1 MPTIVASVLST
12 FDNKGL
18 KKGKKEISAFDKNL
32 KALGKTSA
40 KVFGSLALVAFGKN
54 AVNAFVESEKA
65 AAKLRTTVS
74 NLGLEFEQPGIEDYL
89 KKLSLQFGIV
99 DESLI
104 PGFQRLLIVT
114 KDVAKAQSL
123 FETALNVSAGTGKDL
138 TAVST
143 SLSKAYLGD
152 NAALGRLGVGLSK
165 AQLKSA
171 SFLEVQRT
179 LNVNFAG
186 QASAAVEGYAGS
198 MAKLTVAVDESK
210 EAIGKGLLD
219 AIAALSGS
227 NDIDTFTT
235 KMVNAAEKIGNAFR
249 TVGDVIGLLNPNASV
264 KVGGKFL
271 RKSDMNAPRLSP
283 AKSRADLLTS
293 IAVTKARKEEV
304 NIITKKNAIENK
316 NVEELRKKFDLERIG
331 ITAALNSATDE
342 ETKLRLRSQ
351 LAILDNNEA
360 LAKKLLAELEAAEA
374 LKKLAEE
381 ARLAGLSLLD
391 FGIIKVKTLSN
402 KIDTYIEDL
411 AISTIRELNARI
423 AATLSKFNMPAPTM
437 TAPTNQTFTGA
448 SGATYTAPQV
458 QAAIESTRDL
468 NSRINDFL
476 SGFSTGGVQRSSSQ
490 SPMDIKITVDAGGD
504 RLSQAIAESI
514 QVATR
519 SGYSTVPAGF
529 LV

>member
-1 MPTIVASVLST
+1 MAKPPALVVSALATWNGKALT
-12 FDNKGL
+12 
-18 KKGKKEISAFDKNL
+18 KGKKQISEFDKSAQ
-32 KALGKTSA
+32 KLGKTFA
-40 KVFGSLALVAFGKN
+40 KVFGSVALVSFGKN
-54 AVNAFVESEKA
+54 AVNAFIDSEKA

-186 QASAAVEGYAGS
+186 QAAAAVEGYAGS

-283 AKSRADLLTS
+283 ATSRAMLLKQEVTQIKTGVSLRKAENDLLKKKT
-293 IAVTKARKEEV
+293 AVDL
-304 NIITKKNAIENK
+304 
-316 NVEELRKKFDLERIG
+316 LRDKFDLERIG
-331 ITAALNSATDE
+331 LAAALNAATDD
-342 ETKLRLRSQ
+342 ETKLRLKAQ

-360 LAKKLLAELEAAEA
+360 LAKKLLAEMEGTKATVELTTQFYALSEATKA
-374 LKKLAEE
+374 LLTSFGVDPSQVGPGGTIIGGLGGRSNIANLANT
-381 ARLAGLSLLD
+381 S
-391 FGIIKVKTLSN
+391 IN
-402 KIDTYIEDL
+402 
-411 AISTIRELNARI
+411 N
-423 AATLSKFNMPAPTM
+423 PAF
-437 TAPTNQTFTGA
+437 AS
-448 SGATYTAPQV
+448 SGAGMDLGLALGFTPGSRSNAAPQEIV
-458 QAAIESTRDL
+458 
-468 NSRINDFL
+468 
-476 SGFSTGGVQRSSSQ
+476 V
-490 SPMDIKITVDAGGD
+490 TVNTANAGD
-504 RLSQAIAESI
+504 RLSQAIAETI
-514 QVATR
+514 QIATKN
-519 SGYSTVPAGF
+519 GYSTVPAGQGF
-529 LV
+529 

>member
-40 KVFGSLALVAFGKN
+40 KVFGSLAVVAFGKS
-54 AVNAFVESEKA
+54 AVNAFIESEKA

-74 NLGLEFEQPGIEDYL
+74 NLGLEFAQPGIEDYL
-89 KKLSLQFGIV
+89 KNLSLQFGIV

-114 KDVAKAQSL
+114 KDVAQAQSL
-123 FETALNVSAGTGKDL
+123 FNTALNISAGTGKDL

-179 LNVNFAG
+179 LNTNFAG
-186 QASAAVEGYAGS
+186 QAAAAVEGYAGS

-227 NDIDTFTT
+227 NDINTFTT
-235 KMVNAAEKIGNAFR
+235 KMVNAAEKIGSAFR
-249 TVGDVIGLLNPNASV
+249 TVGDVIGLLNPNASI
-264 KVGGKFL
+264 KVGNKFVRRSDVMNQNQGGYSGIPSQRKAETKAIKDAVTL
-271 RKSDMNAPRLSP
+271 RKQENTLIK
-283 AKSRADLLTS
+283 AKT
-293 IAVTKARKEEV
+293 AVDQ
-304 NIITKKNAIENK
+304 
-316 NVEELRKKFDLERIG
+316 LRDKFDVERIG
-331 ITAALNSATDE
+331 LTAALNAATDE
-342 ETKLRLRSQ
+342 ETKLRVRAQ

-360 LAKKLLAELEAAEA
+360 LAKKILAELAAADAAKKFAENFTFA
-374 LKKLAEE
+374 LDSVKAMTAKINAFI
-381 ARLAGLSLLD
+381 ASMGVTPPSTSAAPTYSYALSTAQATNE
-391 FGIIKVKTLSN
+391 K
-402 KIDTYIEDL
+402 
-411 AISTIRELNARI
+411 I
-423 AATLSKFNMPAPTM
+423 AAFENKVAL
-437 TAPTNQTFTGA
+437 
-448 SGATYTAPQV
+448 
-458 QAAIESTRDL
+458 ESTREL
-468 NSRINDFL
+468 NSRISEFL
-476 SGFSTGGVQRSSSQ
+476 SQNNAQRSSSQ
-490 SPMDIKITVDAGGD
+490 APMDIKVTVDAGGD

-519 SGYSTVPAGF
+519 SGYSTVPNGF
-529 LV
+529 IA

>member
-1 MPTIVASVLST
+1 MPNLIVSAVST

-18 KKGKKEISAFDKNL
+18 KKGKKEISAFDKNVQS
-32 KALGKTSA
+32 LGKTFA
-40 KVFGSLALVAFGKN
+40 KVFGSIALVNFGKN
-54 AVNAFVESEKA
+54 AVNAFIDSEKA

-74 NLGLEFEQPGIEDYL
+74 NLGLEFQQPGIEDYL
-89 KKLSLQFGIV
+89 KNLSLQFGIV

-114 KDVAKAQSL
+114 KDVAQAQSL

-186 QASAAVEGYAGS
+186 QAAAAVEGYAGS

-227 NDIDTFTT
+227 NDIDTFTV

-283 AKSRADLLTS
+283 ATSRAMLLKQE
-293 IAVTKARKEEV
+293 VTQIKTGV
-304 NIITKKNAIENK
+304 S
-316 NVEELRKKFDLERIG
+316 LRKAENEQLKKKTAVDQLRDKFDLERIG
-331 ITAALNSATDE
+331 LTAALNAATDA
-342 ETKLRLRSQ
+342 ETKLRIRAQ

-360 LAKKLLAELEAAEA
+360 LAKKYLAEMNAAENA
-374 LKKLAEE
+374 AKLAATYET
-381 ARLAGLSLLD
+381 ALASIKSLISRINTFILEQGGKPATTTAAPTFSYALSTAQATNE
-391 FGIIKVKTLSN
+391 K
-402 KIDTYIEDL
+402 
-411 AISTIRELNARI
+411 I
-423 AATLSKFNMPAPTM
+423 AAFENK
-437 TAPTNQTFTGA
+437 
-448 SGATYTAPQV
+448 V
-458 QAAIESTRDL
+458 AIESTREL
-468 NSRINDFL
+468 NSRISEFL
-476 SGFSTGGVQRSSSQ
+476 SQNNAQRSSSQ
-490 SPMDIKITVDAGGD
+490 TPMDIKVTVDAGGD

-519 SGYSTVPAGF
+519 SGYSTVPNGF
-529 LV
+529 IA

>member
-1 MPTIVASVLST
+1 MANVVVSAIAT
-12 FDNKGL
+12 FNGKAL
-18 KKGKKEISAFDKNL
+18 KKGKKEISAFDKQAQ
-32 KALGKTSA
+32 KLGKTFT
-40 KVFGSLALVAFGKN
+40 KVFAAAALANFGRN
-54 AVNAFVESEKA
+54 AVNAFIESEKA

-186 QASAAVEGYAGS
+186 QAAAAVEGYAGS

-227 NDIDTFTT
+227 NDIDTFTV

-283 AKSRADLLTS
+283 ATSRAILLKQEVTQIKTGVSLRKQENDLLKKKT
-293 IAVTKARKEEV
+293 AVDQ
-304 NIITKKNAIENK
+304 
-316 NVEELRKKFDLERIG
+316 LRDKFDLERIG
-331 ITAALNSATDE
+331 LNAALNAAVDE
-342 ETKLRLRSQ
+342 ETKLRIRAQ
-351 LAILDNNEA
+351 IAILDNNEA
-360 LAKKLLAELEAAEA
+360 LAKKILAEMAAADAAKKFAENFNFALEA
-374 LKKLAEE
+374 
-381 ARLAGLSLLD
+381 
-391 FGIIKVKTLSN
+391 VKS
-402 KIDTYIEDL
+402 
-411 AISTIRELNARI
+411 
-423 AATLSKFNMPAPTM
+423 M
-437 TAPTNQTFTGA
+437 TAKINAFIA
-448 SGATYTAPQV
+448 SIGGKQPKLSDDIFDAGPSAPSFAPLTADYFQELATQLV
-458 QAAIESTRDL
+458 
-468 NSRINDFL
+468 
-476 SGFSTGGVQRSSSQ
+476 GSSSYAGMNVAQ
-490 SPMDIKITVDAGGD
+490 IATERARESGNRSVDVNVRIDSPAGD
-504 RLSQAIAESI
+504 RFAQLVAESI
-514 QVATR
+514 QVAGR
-519 SGYSTVPAGF
+519 SGYSTTGAGQ
-529 LV
+529 LP

>member
-1 MPTIVASVLST
+1 MPNLIVSAVST

-18 KKGKKEISAFDKNL
+18 KKGKKEISAFDKNVQS
-32 KALGKTSA
+32 LGKTFA
-40 KVFGSLALVAFGKN
+40 KVFGTLAVANFAKN
-54 AVNAFVESEKA
+54 AVNAFIESEKA

-74 NLGLEFEQPGIEDYL
+74 NLGLEFEQPGIETYL
-89 KKLSLQFGIV
+89 KNLSLQFGIV

-186 QASAAVEGYAGS
+186 QAAAAVEGYAGS

-219 AIAALSGS
+219 ALAALSNS
-227 NDIDTFTT
+227 NDIDTFTA
-235 KMVNAAEKIGNAFR
+235 KLVRSAEKIGNAFA
-249 TVGDVIGLLNPNASV
+249 TIGDVIGLLNPNASV
-264 KVGGKFL
+264 KVGGKFM
-271 RKSDMNAPRLSP
+271 RKSDVNAPRLSP
-283 AKSRADLLTS
+283 AKSRADL
-293 IAVTKARKEEV
+293 IASMQVTKARKEEFS
-304 NIITKKNAIENK
+304 IITKKNALENK
-316 NVEELRKKFDLERIG
+316 NVEELKKKFDLERIG

-342 ETKLRLRSQ
+342 ETKLRLKAQ
-351 LAILDNNEA
+351 LAILDNNDA
-360 LAKKLLAELEAAEA
+360 LAKKYLAEMEAADA
-374 LKKLAEE
+374 LKKLAEQ
-381 ARLAGLSLLD
+381 AAAAGKSITDFALIQVRSL
-391 FGIIKVKTLSN
+391 INRIN
-402 KIDTYIEDL
+402 AQIELIQDM
-411 AISTIRELNARI
+411 
-423 AATLSKFNMPAPTM
+423 FNMPKSPGTTKQAPAMVFPPLKTEYYSGQQNI
-437 TAPTNQTFTGA
+437 TNPYAGTYSGETG
-448 SGATYTAPQV
+448 
-458 QAAIESTRDL
+458 RD
-468 NSRINDFL
+468 
-476 SGFSTGGVQRSSSQ
+476 
-490 SPMDIKITVDAGGD
+490 PMPVEIKVTVDAGGD
-504 RLSQAIAESI
+504 RMSQAIAESI

-529 LV
+529 IA

>member
-1 MPTIVASVLST
+1 VPNLIVSAVST

-18 KKGKKEISAFDKNL
+18 KKGKKEISAFDKNVQS
-32 KALGKTSA
+32 LGKTFA
-40 KVFGSLALVAFGKN
+40 KVFGSIALINFGKN
-54 AVNAFVESEKA
+54 AVNAFVDSEKA

-186 QASAAVEGYAGS
+186 QAAAAVEGYAGS

-219 AIAALSGS
+219 ALAALSNS
-227 NDIDTFTT
+227 NDIDTFTA
-235 KMVNAAEKIGNAFR
+235 KMVKAAEKIGNAFA
-249 TVGDVIGLLNPNASV
+249 TIGDVLGLLNPNASV
-264 KVGGKFL
+264 KVGGKFM
-271 RKSDMNAPRLSP
+271 RKSDVNAPRLSP
-283 AKSRADLLTS
+283 AKSRADL
-293 IAVTKARKEEV
+293 IASMQVTKARKEEF
-304 NIITKKNAIENK
+304 NIITKKNALENK
-316 NVEELRKKFDLERIG
+316 NLEELKK
-331 ITAALNSATDE
+331 
-342 ETKLRLRSQ
+342 
-351 LAILDNNEA
+351 
-360 LAKKLLAELEAAEA
+360 
-374 LKKLAEE
+374 
-381 ARLAGLSLLD
+381 SL
-391 FGIIKVKTLSN
+391 I
-402 KIDTYIEDL
+402 
-411 AISTIRELNARI
+411 
-423 AATLSKFNMPAPTM
+423 
-437 TAPTNQTFTGA
+437 
-448 SGATYTAPQV
+448 
-458 QAAIESTRDL
+458 
-468 NSRINDFL
+468 
-476 SGFSTGGVQRSSSQ
+476 
-490 SPMDIKITVDAGGD
+490 
-504 RLSQAIAESI
+504 
-514 QVATR
+514 
-519 SGYSTVPAGF
+519 
-529 LV
+529 

>member
-1 MPTIVASVLST
+1 MPNLIVSAVST

-18 KKGKKEISAFDKNL
+18 KKGKKEISAFDKNVQS
-32 KALGKTSA
+32 LGKTFA
-40 KVFGSLALVAFGKN
+40 KVFGSIALINFGKN
-54 AVNAFVESEKA
+54 AVNAFIDSEKA

-89 KKLSLQFGIV
+89 KNLSLQFGIV

-114 KDVAKAQSL
+114 KDVAQAQSL

-179 LNVNFAG
+179 LNANFAG
-186 QASAAVEGYAGS
+186 QAAAAVEGYAGS

-283 AKSRADLLTS
+283 ATSRAQLLKQEVTQIKNGVSLRKAENDLLKKKT
-293 IAVTKARKEEV
+293 AVDQLKD
-304 NIITKKNAIENK
+304 
-316 NVEELRKKFDLERIG
+316 KFDLERIG
-331 ITAALNSATDE
+331 LTVALNAATDE

-360 LAKKLLAELEAAEA
+360 LAKKLLAEMNGVKAADELTKALFGAAGAAMDSA
-374 LKKLAEE
+374 LKF
-381 ARLAGLSLLD
+381 RQINPLAGTYYGETGRDMPSMPSLSSLPSGLPS
-391 FGIIKVKTLSN
+391 GITN
-402 KIDTYIEDL
+402 PFAGTYYGE
-411 AISTIRELNARI
+411 
-423 AATLSKFNMPAPTM
+423 
-437 TAPTNQTFTGA
+437 TG
-448 SGATYTAPQV
+448 
-458 QAAIESTRDL
+458 RDL
-468 NSRINDFL
+468 PSNLR
-476 SGFSTGGVQRSSSQ
+476 
-490 SPMDIKITVDAGGD
+490 ITVDTSQSGD
-504 RLSQAIAESI
+504 KFAQLIAESI
-514 QVATR
+514 QVAGR
-519 SGYSTVPAGF
+519 SGFSTSANGSLP
-529 LV
+529 

>member
-1 MPTIVASVLST
+1 VPTIVASVLST

-40 KVFGSLALVAFGKN
+40 KVFGSLAVVAFGKS
-54 AVNAFVESEKA
+54 AVNAFIESEKA

-74 NLGLEFEQPGIEDYL
+74 NLGLEFEQPGIEEYL
-89 KKLSLQFGIV
+89 KNLSLQFGIV

-114 KDVAKAQSL
+114 KDVAQAQSL
-123 FETALNVSAGTGKDL
+123 FNTALNVSAGTGKDL

-179 LNVNFAG
+179 LNANFAG
-186 QASAAVEGYAGS
+186 QAAAAVEGYAGS

-235 KMVNAAEKIGNAFR
+235 KMVNAAEKIGSAFR
-249 TVGDVIGLLNPNASV
+249 TVGDVIGLLNPNASI
-264 KVGGKFL
+264 KVGNKFV
-271 RKSDMNAPRLSP
+271 RKSDVMNQNQGGYSGIPGPRK
-283 AKSRADLLTS
+283 AETKAIKD
-293 IAVTKARKEEV
+293 AVT
-304 NIITKKNAIENK
+304 
-316 NVEELRKKFDLERIG
+316 LRKAENEQLKKKTAVDQLRDKFDLERIG
-331 ITAALNSATDE
+331 LNTALNAAVDE
-342 ETKLRLRSQ
+342 ETKLRIRSQ
-351 LAILDNNEA
+351 IAILDNNEA
-360 LAKKLLAELEAAEA
+360 LAKKYLAEMNAAENA
-374 LKKLAEE
+374 AKLAATYET
-381 ARLAGLSLLD
+381 ALASIKSLISRINTFILEQGGKPATTTAAPTFSYALSTAQATNEKIAS
-391 FGIIKVKTLSN
+391 FEN
-402 KIDTYIEDL
+402 KI
-411 AISTIRELNARI
+411 
-423 AATLSKFNMPAPTM
+423 
-437 TAPTNQTFTGA
+437 
-448 SGATYTAPQV
+448 
-458 QAAIESTRDL
+458 AIESTREL
-468 NSRINDFL
+468 NSRISEFL
-476 SGFSTGGVQRSSSQ
+476 SQNNAQRSSSQ
-490 SPMDIKITVDAGGD
+490 APMDIKVTVDAGGD

-519 SGYSTVPAGF
+519 SGYSTVPNGF
-529 LV
+529 IA

>member
-1 MPTIVASVLST
+1 MPNLIVSAVST

-18 KKGKKEISAFDKNL
+18 KKGKKEISAFDKNVQS
-32 KALGKTSA
+32 LGKTFA
-40 KVFGSLALVAFGKN
+40 KVFGSIALVNFGKN
-54 AVNAFVESEKA
+54 AVNAFIDSEKA

-74 NLGLEFEQPGIEDYL
+74 NLGLEFQQPGIEDYL
-89 KKLSLQFGIV
+89 KNLSLQFGIV

-114 KDVAKAQSL
+114 KDVAQAQSL

-186 QASAAVEGYAGS
+186 QAAAAVEGYAGS

-271 RKSDMNAPRLSP
+271 RKSNMNAPRLSP
-283 AKSRADLLTS
+283 AKSRADL
-293 IAVTKARKEEV
+293 IASMQVTKARKEEFS
-304 NIITKKNAIENK
+304 IITKKNALENK
-316 NVEELRKKFDLERIG
+316 NVEELKKKFDLERIG
-331 ITAALNSATDE
+331 INAALNSATDE
-342 ETKLRLRSQ
+342 ETKLRLKAQ

-360 LAKKLLAELEAAEA
+360 LAKKLLAEMEAAEA
-374 LKKLAEE
+374 LKKLAEQ
-381 ARLAGLSLLD
+381 ARLAGLSIMD
-391 FGIIKVKTLSN
+391 FALVQVRTL
-402 KIDTYIEDL
+402 
-411 AISTIRELNARI
+411 
-423 AATLSKFNMPAPTM
+423 
-437 TAPTNQTFTGA
+437 
-448 SGATYTAPQV
+448 V
-458 QAAIESTRDL
+458 
-468 NSRINDFL
+468 SRINAQIELINAQFGMPSAAPMVRAPGSPSQPASYFQDL
-476 SGFSTGGVQRSSSQ
+476 ASQLVGSSAYAGLNASQIATERARESGNRSLDVNLVVSAPSGNAFAQ
-490 SPMDIKITVDAGGD
+490 LV
-504 RLSQAIAESI
+504 AESI
-514 QVATR
+514 QVAGR
-519 SGYSTVPAGF
+519 DGYSTTTNGGLP
-529 LV
+529 

>member
-1 MPTIVASVLST
+1 VPTIVASVLST

-186 QASAAVEGYAGS
+186 QAAAAVEGYAGS

-227 NDIDTFTT
+227 NDIDTFTV

-283 AKSRADLLTS
+283 ATSRAMLLKQEVTQIKTGVSLRKQENDLLKKKT
-293 IAVTKARKEEV
+293 AVDL
-304 NIITKKNAIENK
+304 
-316 NVEELRKKFDLERIG
+316 LRDKFDLERIG
-331 ITAALNSATDE
+331 LTAALNAATDD
-342 ETKLRLRSQ
+342 ETKLRLKAQ

-360 LAKKLLAELEAAEA
+360 LAKKLLAEMEGTKATVELTTQFYALSEATKA
-374 LKKLAEE
+374 LLLSFGVDPSQIGPGGTIKGGLGGRSNIANLANTSINNPNF
-381 ARLAGLSLLD
+381 AS
-391 FGIIKVKTLSN
+391 
-402 KIDTYIEDL
+402 
-411 AISTIRELNARI
+411 
-423 AATLSKFNMPAPTM
+423 
-437 TAPTNQTFTGA
+437 
-448 SGATYTAPQV
+448 SGAGMDLGLALGFTPGSRTGGAAPQEIIV
-458 QAAIESTRDL
+458 
-468 NSRINDFL
+468 
-476 SGFSTGGVQRSSSQ
+476 
-490 SPMDIKITVDAGGD
+490 TVNTSAGGD

-514 QVATR
+514 QIATKN
-519 SGYSTVPAGF
+519 GYSTVPAGQGF
-529 LV
+529 

>member
-1 MPTIVASVLST
+1 MAKPPALVVSALATWNGKALT
-12 FDNKGL
+12 
-18 KKGKKEISAFDKNL
+18 KGKKQISEFDKSAQ
-32 KALGKTSA
+32 KLGKTFA
-40 KVFGSLALVAFGKN
+40 KVFGSVALVSFGKN
-54 AVNAFVESEKA
+54 AVNAFIDSEKA

-74 NLGLEFEQPGIEDYL
+74 NLGLEFEQPGIETYL
-89 KKLSLQFGIV
+89 KNLSLQFGIV

-114 KDVAKAQSL
+114 KDVAQAQSL
-123 FETALNVSAGTGKDL
+123 FNTALNVSAGTGKDL

-179 LNVNFAG
+179 LNANFAG
-186 QASAAVEGYAGS
+186 QAAAAVEGYAGS

-227 NDIDTFTT
+227 NDINTFTT

-249 TVGDVIGLLNPNASV
+249 TVGDIIGLLNPNASI
-264 KVGGKFL
+264 KVGNKFV
-271 RKSDMNAPRLSP
+271 RKSDVMNQNQGGYSGIPGPRKAEVKAIKDAVTLR
-283 AKSRADLLTS
+283 KVENDLLKKKT
-293 IAVTKARKEEV
+293 AVDQ
-304 NIITKKNAIENK
+304 
-316 NVEELRKKFDLERIG
+316 LRDKFDVERIG
-331 ITAALNSATDE
+331 LTAALNAATDE
-342 ETKLRLRSQ
+342 ETKLRIKAQ
-351 LAILDNNEA
+351 IAILDNNEA
-360 LAKKLLAELEAAEA
+360 LAKKILAEMAAADAAKKFADNFQFALDSVKIMTAKINSFIASMGVTPPTPAPTYSFALSTAQATNEKIAAFENKVALE
-374 LKKLAEE
+374 
-381 ARLAGLSLLD
+381 
-391 FGIIKVKTLSN
+391 
-402 KIDTYIEDL
+402 
-411 AISTIRELNARI
+411 STRELNSR
-423 AATLSKFNMPAPTM
+423 
-437 TAPTNQTFTGA
+437 
-448 SGATYTAPQV
+448 
-458 QAAIESTRDL
+458 L
-468 NSRINDFL
+468 NEFL
-476 SGFSTGGVQRSSSQ
+476 SQNNAQRSSSQ
-490 SPMDIKITVDAGGD
+490 APMDIKVTVDAGGD